1 MKYQVE
7 DLIENYEQKV
17 ETLTRMI
24 VDVKSNPRQVSVERL
39 TTKRSV
45 FRSVIVDLERVLKN
59 SENAEQT
66 SEKAHYPGLN
76 GRTN

>member
-7 DLIENYEQKV
+7 DLIESYEQKV

-24 VDVKSNPRQVSVERL
+24 VDAKSNPRQVSIERL
-39 TTKRSV
+39 TAKRSV

-66 SEKAHYPGLN
+66 SEKPKVSSYPEDL
-76 GRTN
+76 